1 MRSKLFNTII
11 TTIIILLLKKNQKL
25 SPQTATEKFSM
36 KVSKPP
42 QVPLM
47 FKRKQKMTMSPKLL
61 ISIKKLQMRP
71 IPKTPSRK
79 PEDKFQSKESSL
91 MVVKPE
97 SLHLTKQ
104 IQLQLLQPRL
114 HQAKQKRK
122 KLHLEIQ
129 KIPINKRLSLWK
141 KFSMPSRN
149 KELSR
154 TPATKMFLLL
164 KINITINLRTPRT
177 PLELTERSK
186 LTEDS
191 FTIHQLMKSIIK
203 LRKRSHLLPKK
214 KKRKLK
220 EVKLSHSLHPNL
232 TNKRKN
238 PSRKSSLLSASKEFG
253 KTPATK
259 MLPLLN

>member
-1 MRSKLFNTII
+1 VRSKLFNTII
-11 TTIIILLLKKNQKL
+11 ITIIILLLKKNQKL

-79 PEDKFQSKESSL
+79 QEDKFQSKESSL
-91 MVVKPE
+91 MVVKLE

-129 KIPINKRLSLWK
+129 KIPINKRLSL
-141 KFSMPSRN
+141 
-149 KELSR
+149 
-154 TPATKMFLLL
+154 
-164 KINITINLRTPRT
+164 
-177 PLELTERSK
+177 
-186 LTEDS
+186 
-191 FTIHQLMKSIIK
+191 
-203 LRKRSHLLPKK
+203 
-214 KKRKLK
+214 
-220 EVKLSHSLHPNL
+220 
-232 TNKRKN
+232 
-238 PSRKSSLLSASKEFG
+238 
-253 KTPATK
+253 
-259 MLPLLN
+259 